1 MPIGA
6 TWNFNVGITVTSEK
20 QSIAVQNFG
29 RPVLITED
37 IESGFT
43 EAYRIYTSN
52 SAAQNDD
59 DLSAPA
65 KLDVA
70 EFFSQNLRPRDLMVA
85 ATTMTTTPYDNVS
98 TSLDAL
104 LIENSEFYGV
114 VCASRLKVALEL
126 VAVWSA
132 ANKRISGVQSS
143 DADITAGTGGNLF
156 ETISALNNDRCF
168 GVWHD
173 EDLESVDLAW
183 MATIL
188 AANLDV
194 RASVAHDKMLVGM
207 SVPPSADIDD
217 TKRAT
222 ITGYNGN
229 IYLPFFGANVMR
241 PGTMFGGLAI
251 QEKII
256 EDWYE
261 ARLGEAFARLA
272 VKRSNELSGIPYDDF
287 GIADIEGEIRAVTEV
302 GYDANSFV
310 RDSLTLDVPKL
321 ASISAAT
328 RATQKLTIT
337 GNVVKSGSIKDLDF
351 TVGITF

>member
-29 RPVLITED
+29 RPVLATED
-37 IESGFT
+37 VEAGFT
-43 EAYRIYTSN
+43 EAYRLYTSN
-52 SAAQNDD
+52 SAAQNDA
-59 DLSAPA
+59 DLSVGA

-85 ATTMTTTPYDNVS
+85 PVTYLTLN

-104 LIENSEFYGV
+104 LVENSDFYGV
-114 VCASRLKVALEL
+114 TCADRTEATQLLLASWV
-126 VAVWSA
+126 A
-132 ANKRISGVQSS
+132 ANKRIAGVQSS
-143 DADITAGTGGNLF
+143 DAAITAGTPANLF
-156 ETISALNNDRCF
+156 LAIQALSNDRAF

-173 EDLESVDLAW
+173 ENLESVDLAW

-194 RASVAHDKMLVGM
+194 RASVAHDKQLVGIT
-207 SVPPSADIDD
+207 VPPSTAIDD
-217 TKRAT
+217 TKRAVVVAA
-222 ITGYNGN
+222 GGN
-229 IYLPFFGANVMR
+229 LYLPFFGANVMR
-241 PGTMFGGLAI
+241 PGAMLGGIAI

-272 VKRSNELSGIPYDDF
+272 VKRSNNELSGIPYDDF
-287 GIADIEGEIRAVTEV
+287 GIADIEGGIRAVTEV

-351 TVGITF
+351 TIGITF